1 MKNAL
6 EAHFPGCF
14 IPVLPDK
21 HFRVFTLLLFTRKI
35 KKSILQVGREF
46 SITFAKKLHLENIY
60 TDPQYF
66 NIF

>member
-21 HFRVFTLLLFTRKI
+21 HFRVFIIILYIQKNKEVYIASRVRIFDYFCKEIALRKHLYRS
-35 KKSILQVGREF
+35 SIF
-46 SITFAKKLHLENIY
+46 
-60 TDPQYF
+60 
-66 NIF
+66 